1 MSRYRYLIE
10 RGGGTEI
17 GLTTLAAGDDNGSGY
32 SEVYGETEEEKI
44 QKAKALA
51 AQDPAAS
58 EDGLR
63 WSDPPKAWQPD
74 AIAISGWLDDGV
86 EENRDR

>member
-10 RGGGTEI
+10 RGGGDEV
-17 GLTTLAAGDDNGSGY
+17 GLTTLEAGDDSGRGY
-32 SEVYGETEEEKI
+32 SEVYGATEAEKVE
-44 QKAKALA
+44 KAKALA
-51 AQDPAAS
+51 AQDPAS
-58 EDGLR
+58 PEGGLR